1 MRVVLPFGRVASK
14 GRRVG
19 VWMVARAQAQAWRP
33 STAWLCAKEDEGVE
47 RDDQLATVCH
57 TY

>member
-19 VWMVARAQAQAWRP
+19 AWTVARAQAQAWRP
-33 STAWLCAKEDEGVE
+33 STAWLCVEEDEGVE
-47 RDDQLATVCH
+47 RDAQLAAICRT
-57 TY
+57 